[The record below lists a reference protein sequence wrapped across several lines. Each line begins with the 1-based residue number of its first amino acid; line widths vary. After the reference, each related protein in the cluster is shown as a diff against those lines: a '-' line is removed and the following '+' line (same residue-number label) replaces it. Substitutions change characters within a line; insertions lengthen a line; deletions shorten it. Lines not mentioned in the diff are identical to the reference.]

1 MDTIWWVLSIG
12 LMLLGVAGIILPLLP
27 STPLVFAGMMII
39 AWQQDFQTVSGY
51 TMLALAAIA
60 IFASALD
67 YIAGAMGA
75 KVAGASKQAVWGATL
90 GAILGIFAGPVGL
103 IFGPLFGAAAGE
115 YYATRETVKAGK
127 VGIASWLG
135 MIAGAIAKIGL
146 VFAMLGI
153 FWLAY
158 WL

>member
-1 MDTIWWVLSIG
+1 MDAIWWFISLG

-27 STPLVFAGMMII
+27 STPLVFAGMAII

-51 TMLALAAIA
+51 TMVALALLA

-75 KVAGASKQAVWGATL
+75 KVAGASKEAIWGATAGAVL
-90 GAILGIFAGPVGL
+90 GMFAGPVGL
-103 IFGPLFGAAAGE
+103 IFGPLIGAAAGE
-115 YYATRETVKAGK
+115 FYATRGTLQAGK
-127 VGIASWLG
+127 VGLASWLG
-135 MIAGAIAKIGL
+135 MLAGAIAKIVI